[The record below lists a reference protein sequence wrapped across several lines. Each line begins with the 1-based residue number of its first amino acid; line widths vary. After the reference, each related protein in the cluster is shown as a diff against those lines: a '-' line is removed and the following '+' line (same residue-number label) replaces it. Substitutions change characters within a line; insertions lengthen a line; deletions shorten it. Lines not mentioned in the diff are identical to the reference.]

1 MPCLNR
7 IARVKIAKDRKLNHV
22 LNFMSEKTQIIIFL
36 IIILLVVVVAV
47 YYFRE
52 SENNQPNGQANK
64 QAAKDQLAES
74 QATGSQPD
82 DNQTLTVS
90 EMNQQKNSAASA
102 DNSVVETN
110 SLDIKT
116 LREGT
121 GESAKA
127 GDELEVH
134 YTGTLKDGTKFD
146 SSRDRGVPFNFTLGA
161 GQVIRGWDYGMI
173 GMKVGEIR
181 KLTIPA
187 ELGYGSADMGTI
199 PPNSTL
205 IFEVELLKIN

>member
-1 MPCLNR
+1 
-7 IARVKIAKDRKLNHV
+7 
-22 LNFMSEKTQIIIFL
+22 MSEKTQIIIFL

-64 QAAKDQLAES
+64 QAAEDQLAES

-110 SLDIKT
+110 
-116 LREGT
+116 
-121 GESAKA
+121 
-127 GDELEVH
+127 
-134 YTGTLKDGTKFD
+134 
-146 SSRDRGVPFNFTLGA
+146 
-161 GQVIRGWDYGMI
+161 
-173 GMKVGEIR
+173 
-181 KLTIPA
+181 
-187 ELGYGSADMGTI
+187 
-199 PPNSTL
+199 
-205 IFEVELLKIN
+205 